1 MLILFLDDSERRVQ
15 VATDFFEGKQFEG
28 VILCVAMNAHVAIEY
43 LRLAEEPWDLVMLDH
58 DLGEQVYQNSDEENC
73 GMEVVRY
80 IERTRPEVKKIV
92 VHSWNVPAG
101 REMQIRL
108 QQAGYDTAYQPF
120 EG

>member
-15 VATDFFEGKQFEG
+15 IATDFFEQTRET
-28 VILCVAMNAHVAIEY
+28 VCIAMNAHVAIEY

-58 DLGEQVYQNSDEENC
+58 DLGGQVYQNSDEENC

-80 IERTRPEVKKIV
+80 IERTHPEIKKIV
-92 VHSWNVPAG
+92 VHSWNAPAG
-101 REMQIRL
+101 REMQERL
-108 QQAGYDTAYQPF
+108 QRAGYDTAYQPF